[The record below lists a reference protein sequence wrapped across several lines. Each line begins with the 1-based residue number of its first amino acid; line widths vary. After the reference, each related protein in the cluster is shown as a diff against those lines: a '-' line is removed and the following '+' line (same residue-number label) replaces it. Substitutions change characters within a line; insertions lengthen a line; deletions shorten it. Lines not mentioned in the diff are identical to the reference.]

1 MILEREGMQRQR
13 IQSFESMLNSTVGRD
28 VTAPL
33 GGQPEPRQTPF
44 ERSLDEL
51 IQAAYTHS
59 PEIKVKEQMVKA
71 AEAKL
76 AMARKEYYPDVTL
89 NGTYFSRD
97 SKEWPDMWSATATFN
112 VPIYFKT
119 KQDEAVREGLAGLSE
134 AKHELAATRLMV
146 ASAMRDSYT
155 MIQTADHLMG
165 LYRQALI
172 PKNYQDYEL
181 ALSGYASG
189 KIEALAVIATLKSF
203 LDSELL
209 YWVQFAEREKAI
221 ARHETLMGPAEPS
234 GTPLP
239 SRSPRSMPRP
249 APRAHRRGSMRIAK
263 TLFRGA
269 GSTRAGPGRPFA
281 PRAPVGAGRVA
292 GDGPAARLGC
302 WPPTGTPG
310 TGAEPRRRPC
320 PLRPPPPKNR
330 TRSRPPHRDPARA
343 AADDRGQPTA
353 LVARRVMGSAPSRT
367 VGRVEVDEQRQVAV
381 TTKFEGW
388 VEKLHA
394 DATGKFVRKGEP
406 LAEIY
411 SPELFATQQEFLN
424 LLRLKKDPGGAA
436 SSWDAMLGRDRDAI
450 LEAARERL
458 RLWDITD
465 AQVRAI
471 ETSGKPIR
479 TLTLFSPIS
488 GYVIQKMVVQG
499 MRIMPGESS
508 STSPI
513 SRPSG

>member
-1 MILEREGMQRQR
+1 MENRARLRGGAVALMVAIVMWIGMPAAADDLNLQELIDDALQNSPEILATRARSAAAGHRVPQARSLPDPMLMTGYQNEGLTNYSYGDAQGAQWMFSASQMFPFPGKLGLKGDMAAAEAAGVAANAETIRLKVIGRVKDLYYGLFLAYKTLDILNERAALFTRTEEAALARYASGMGQQQDALMAQTEKYMILEREGMQRQR

-33 GGQPEPRQTPF
+33 GRPPEPRQTPF

-51 IQAAYTHS
+51 IQAAYAHS
-59 PEIKVKEQMVKA
+59 PEIKAKEQMVKA

-89 NGTYFSRD
+89 NGTYYSRD

-189 KIEALAVIATLKSF
+189 KIEALTVIATLKSF

-221 ARHETLMGPAEPS
+221 ARHETLMGPAEPT
-234 GTPLP
+234 TPLP
-239 SRSPRSMPRP
+239 
-249 APRAHRRGSMRIAK
+249 
-263 TLFRGA
+263 
-269 GSTRAGPGRPFA
+269 
-281 PRAPVGAGRVA
+281 
-292 GDGPAARLGC
+292 
-302 WPPTGTPG
+302 
-310 TGAEPRRRPC
+310 
-320 PLRPPPPKNR
+320 
-330 TRSRPPHRDPARA
+330 RDPATA
-343 AADDRGQPTA
+343 APP
-353 LVARRVMGSAPSRT
+353 ART
-367 VGRVEVDEQRQVAV
+367 
-381 TTKFEGW
+381 
-388 VEKLHA
+388 
-394 DATGKFVRKGEP
+394 
-406 LAEIY
+406 
-411 SPELFATQQEFLN
+411 
-424 LLRLKKDPGGAA
+424 GGA
-436 SSWDAMLGRDRDAI
+436 
-450 LEAARERL
+450 
-458 RLWDITD
+458 
-465 AQVRAI
+465 
-471 ETSGKPIR
+471 P
-479 TLTLFSPIS
+479 
-488 GYVIQKMVVQG
+488 
-499 MRIMPGESS
+499 
-508 STSPI
+508 
-513 SRPSG
+513 